1 MQAGGQQTVNDYYA
15 NLRKDAE
22 AYLANP
28 NAPRGVEAYNVLLQ
42 SGISTSDLINAGVDQ
57 AVLDKIFAVDKFIP
71 QSQFV
76 TPTGMTSAY
85 ERSPDLAFES
95 QRLTAQG
102 QDGRAILD
110 KQGRDYIANLQQG
123 GIDAAERAQMLEYA
137 TERGYSFDDLM
148 KAGVDPNV
156 LFNVVVPPM
165 PGSALA
171 PPVFTQTQPTYTPPT
186 VYQQLPTQP
195 DIFAA
200 GQPALDTAFRES
212 SPRTAILD
220 KDGRPTGQFDY
231 SPAAKLRPATG
242 AGFTFTPP
250 SVTSRPRSLLS
261 PREIQAYGGMT
272 SKSQQFAA
280 NRAAIDRSLRR
291 LQAASPALSNPS
303 AYALLRNRIM
313 AQDFGNPQRVFDPKT
328 GEVNLTTEEG
338 QSFLKAVNALA
349 AASPAKKAAAEKA
362 VKTDATVGT
371 GATDVD
377 QTDGSVIRGS
387 GSTTQP
393 GGYAA
398 AIDGGDKITY
408 GGYDILQQAK
418 GGLVK
423 KPEGS
428 AKDELA
434 RFANGGEADA
444 ELLRRQLEG
453 IDNTPTARTPERAPT
468 PEQTE
473 SRTMLENLRSGFA
486 QIPQTVMG
494 YGRDV
499 LQSEDPLARVRGDV
513 SALGSGALE
522 SIKQD
527 PLGTLADMTPI
538 LGEIRSGRDA
548 VKYSDLANEA
558 RAANDLDAAAMYE
571 QMSTLAAAGA
581 TPLIGTAGRI
591 GRRIAGAPDEA
602 MMNMAVKSRGGVFR
616 PTVSESDPTQLS
628 GMGQRLEDIASSFK
642 SAGTPDDVA
651 SNIVEKARKYFT
663 TSFGTADDPLRVAI
677 LEGRLN
683 PVVPSQYEFRDYLV
697 DAAQASYRQQQDAG
711 RGGVDDQLPVSSALE
726 DFTRMYDRNTG
737 LQGKVYTPTKPSYE
751 EQTALEAGVRNRL
764 IAEGVPEELINESV
778 SVRNLDETGYM
789 SDKEKLFRENLANT
803 QDKTLAMALQKNE
816 PIYDMDEYVSSAMS
830 FLSPRNLARAAQEIP
845 LTTLEKMS
853 FPELVIKTAEIRS
866 RDAGLKDA
874 IAKAKQNKK
883 VLPKYFLNEGVK
895 PVIDAGPNERW
906 YQITDSK
913 YTPLEGNAMGHSVGG
928 YAEKGDYN
936 AKYREDTD
944 ALRKIGGKEA
954 FDKGFAQVY
963 TLRNTKTGL
972 PAITVEVQ
980 NQTPV
985 SIGQTKNPQVS
996 QIQGFKNGMPF
1007 STEPVFKLLKKLG
1020 VSPENTP
1027 RSQGYWRNTKG
1038 EELADNEYIDW
1049 RSMYQDYL
1057 AQNPGSS
1064 TFAKG
1069 GEVSSAKDMLDRL
1082 TSAR

>member
-1 MQAGGQQTVNDYYA
+1 
-15 NLRKDAE
+15 
-22 AYLANP
+22 
-28 NAPRGVEAYNVLLQ
+28 
-42 SGISTSDLINAGVDQ
+42 
-57 AVLDKIFAVDKFIP
+57 
-71 QSQFV
+71 
-76 TPTGMTSAY
+76 
-85 ERSPDLAFES
+85 
-95 QRLTAQG
+95 
-102 QDGRAILD
+102 
-110 KQGRDYIANLQQG
+110 
-123 GIDAAERAQMLEYA
+123 
-137 TERGYSFDDLM
+137 
-148 KAGVDPNV
+148 
-156 LFNVVVPPM
+156 
-165 PGSALA
+165 
-171 PPVFTQTQPTYTPPT
+171 
-186 VYQQLPTQP
+186 
-195 DIFAA
+195 
-200 GQPALDTAFRES
+200 
-212 SPRTAILD
+212 
-220 KDGRPTGQFDY
+220 
-231 SPAAKLRPATG
+231 
-242 AGFTFTPP
+242 
-250 SVTSRPRSLLS
+250 
-261 PREIQAYGGMT
+261 
-272 SKSQQFAA
+272 
-280 NRAAIDRSLRR
+280 
-291 LQAASPALSNPS
+291 
-303 AYALLRNRIM
+303 
-313 AQDFGNPQRVFDPKT
+313 
-328 GEVNLTTEEG
+328 
-338 QSFLKAVNALA
+338 
-349 AASPAKKAAAEKA
+349 
-362 VKTDATVGT
+362 
-371 GATDVD
+371 
-377 QTDGSVIRGS
+377 
-387 GSTTQP
+387 
-393 GGYAA
+393 
-398 AIDGGDKITY
+398 
-408 GGYDILQQAK
+408 
-418 GGLVK
+418 
-423 KPEGS
+423 
-428 AKDELA
+428 
-434 RFANGGEADA
+434 
-444 ELLRRQLEG
+444 
-453 IDNTPTARTPERAPT
+453 
-468 PEQTE
+468 
-473 SRTMLENLRSGFA
+473 
-486 QIPQTVMG
+486 
-494 YGRDV
+494 
-499 LQSEDPLARVRGDV
+499 
-513 SALGSGALE
+513 
-522 SIKQD
+522 
-527 PLGTLADMTPI
+527 
-538 LGEIRSGRDA
+538 
-548 VKYSDLANEA
+548 
-558 RAANDLDAAAMYE
+558 
-571 QMSTLAAAGA
+571 
-581 TPLIGTAGRI
+581 
-591 GRRIAGAPDEA
+591 
-602 MMNMAVKSRGGVFR
+602 
-616 PTVSESDPTQLS
+616 
-628 GMGQRLEDIASSFK
+628 
-642 SAGTPDDVA
+642 
-651 SNIVEKARKYFT
+651 
-663 TSFGTADDPLRVAI
+663 
-677 LEGRLN
+677 
-683 PVVPSQYEFRDYLV
+683 VPSQYEFRDYLV